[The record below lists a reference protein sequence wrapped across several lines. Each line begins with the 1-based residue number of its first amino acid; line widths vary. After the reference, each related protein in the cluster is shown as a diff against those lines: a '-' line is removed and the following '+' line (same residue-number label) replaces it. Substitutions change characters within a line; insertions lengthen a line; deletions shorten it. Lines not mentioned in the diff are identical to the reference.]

1 MSITVKTLKSKVINY
16 LQKYNISD
24 TSKIL
29 VAYSGGPDSS
39 ALLWLLN
46 DIRET
51 VGYSLHGLYVNH
63 GIRSKSEMIAEVE
76 KIKNISKKINI
87 KIEHKDIEYGF
98 ITAESA
104 RTGRSIEDLAREYRY
119 LFLEHVKEK
128 IKATHI
134 AMGHTL
140 DDQIETLIMRF
151 FQGSGINGLS
161 GIPERRD
168 HIIRPLMEIE
178 KEELNDYLILKSIPY
193 VVDQTNMEPL
203 YLRNK
208 VRLNLIPVI
217 SEIFPGYKKSLS
229 SFSKKM
235 DMVRTVLSE
244 NDINLEINMTKDG
257 DTWFSSESF
266 SNLSNY
272 HQVEILYKS
281 WNMWKNRPFE
291 RLPYKFISNAV
302 GSYSIKLTN
311 ILLDG
316 YSCRLIK
323 QKEIIIWK
331 RVVVVS
337 SKKSYLKVITV
348 GEYKLF
354 QGFYLKV
361 EENTELLND
370 NIWIDREKLKAP
382 VLVRSKRPGDSII
395 LSGGMKSL
403 KKLYNDWGILR
414 SERWKIP
421 VIEDRTGIIAVLGK
435 SFSYSNRIAINY
447 KESKVS
453 TEKLVISVNNMESIS
468 E

>member
-1 MSITVKTLKSKVINY
+1 MSITVKTLKTKVINY
-16 LQKYNISD
+16 LQKYNITD

-63 GIRSKSEMIAEVE
+63 GIRSKTEMIAEVE
-76 KIKNISKKINI
+76 NIKNISKKINI

-98 ITAESA
+98 ISAESV
-104 RTGRSIEDLAREYRY
+104 RSGRSIEDLAREYRY
-119 LFLEHVKEK
+119 LFLEKMKES
-128 IKATHI
+128 INATHI

-140 DDQIETLIMRF
+140 DDHIETLIMRF

-161 GIPERRD
+161 GIPEKRE

-178 KEELNDYLILKSIPY
+178 KEELNDYLISKSIPY
-193 VVDQTNMEPL
+193 VVDKTNMEPV

-217 SEIFPGYKKSLS
+217 SEIFPGYKKSLN
-229 SFSKKM
+229 SFSIKM

-244 NDINLEINMTKDG
+244 SNIDLEINMTKDG

-266 SNLSNY
+266 SKLSDY
-272 HQVEILYKS
+272 HQIEILYKS
-281 WNMWKNRPFE
+281 WNMWRNRPFE

-302 GSYSIKLTN
+302 GADSGKLTN

-323 QKEIIIWK
+323 QKELIIWK

-348 GEYKLF
+348 GNYKLF

-361 EENTELLND
+361 EENTELSND
-370 NIWIDREKLKAP
+370 NIWFDRNQLRYP
-382 VLVRSKRPGDSII
+382 ILVRSNRPGDRIS
-395 LSGGMKSL
+395 LSEGMKSL
-403 KKLYNDWGILR
+403 KRLYSDWGILPE
-414 SERWKIP
+414 ERWKIP

-453 TEKLVISVNNMESIS
+453 TEILVISVKKYGEYK
-468 E
+468 